1 MTRLLFFIVL
11 TVAPLLVG
19 FAAGA
24 ATAVIR
30 GWGDRDVHVDVV
42 NESGQRVKSIALE
55 VESCGVRN
63 ALARGALEP
72 GDRAIFRLMVCG
84 EGGYELRA
92 QLENGA
98 ELRARGSYVEA
109 GYRATQRVRRADIV
123 SSVSAVS
130 Y

>member
-1 MTRLLFFIVL
+1 MTRRWFFIVL

-19 FAAGA
+19 FTAGA

-42 NESGQRVKSIALE
+42 NESGQRVTSLALD
-55 VESCGVRN
+55 VESCGARN
-63 ALARGALEP
+63 ALSRGALEP
-72 GDRAIFRLMVCG
+72 GDRATFRFMVCG
-84 EGGYELRA
+84 EGAYELRA
-92 QLENGA
+92 RLEGGA
-98 ELRARGSYVEA
+98 ELRGRGGYVES

-123 SSVSAVS
+123 SVTSPVS

>member
-30 GWGDRDVHVDVV
+30 GWGDRDVRVEVV
-42 NESGQRVKSIALE
+42 NESGLRVKSFVLE
-55 VESCGVRN
+55 VGTCG
-63 ALARGALEP
+63 ARSVLGRAALEP
-72 GDRAIFRLMVCG
+72 GDRATVRFAVCG
-84 EGGYELRA
+84 ESGYELRA
-92 QLENGA
+92 QLENGT
-98 ELRARGSYVEA
+98 ELRGRGNYVEG
-109 GYRATQRVRRADIV
+109 GYRATQRVRRSDIV
-123 SSVSAVS
+123 STVSALS

>member
-11 TVAPLLVG
+11 TIAPLLVG

-42 NESGQRVKSIALE
+42 NESGQRVRSLALD
-55 VESCGVRN
+55 VESCGARN
-63 ALARGALEP
+63 ALARGSLEP
-72 GDRAIFRLMVCG
+72 GDRATFRFMVCG

-98 ELRARGSYVEA
+98 ELHGRGNYVEG
-109 GYRATQRVRRADIV
+109 GYRATERVRRSDI
-123 SSVSAVS
+123 VSAVS
-130 Y
+130 AVPY

>member
-1 MTRLLFFIVL
+1 MMRALFFIVL
-11 TVAPLLVG
+11 TVAPMLVG

-42 NESGQRVKSIALE
+42 NESGQRVKSLALN
-55 VESCGVRN
+55 VESCGARN

-72 GDRAIFRLMVCG
+72 GDRVTFRFMVCG
-84 EGGYELRA
+84 EGVYELRA
-92 QLENGA
+92 QLENGT
-98 ELRARGSYVEA
+98 ELRGRGDYVER
-109 GYRATQRVRRADIV
+109 GYRATQRVRRSDIV
-123 SSVSAVS
+123 STVSAVS